1 MYQKQD
7 KFMKIDIQDDNDNTR
22 GKSGKFVSNMLPDSD
37 EETLFKTP
45 KPLKKVTKNKSN
57 KENQPQGKFK
67 ASKCSNNMLHN
78 PEGSQKKES
87 RKIIKSESRVIT
99 FSDSDDDD
107 DDDNTDKSAQL
118 PHWKTSVLKEISEN
132 PKPKSRSLCDEE
144 EVLGRTPSSVLKG
157 SQPKFFT
164 PQPVRPR
171 YGFLK
176 SLTLDLKDS
185 LRDPEA
191 AR

>member
-1 MYQKQD
+1 
-7 KFMKIDIQDDNDNTR
+7 MKRDIQDENANAH
-22 GKSGKFVSNMLPDSD
+22 GKSGKIMSNMLPDSD
-37 EETLFKTP
+37 DEMLFKTP

-67 ASKCSNNMLHN
+67 ASKSSNNMLHSPDGN
-78 PEGSQKKES
+78 QKKES
-87 RKIIKSESRVIT
+87 RKILKSESRVNT
-99 FSDSDDDD
+99 FSDSDDDDDDD

-118 PHWKTSVLKEISEN
+118 PHWKPSVLEEISEN
-132 PKPKSRSLCDEE
+132 SKPKSRSLRDEE

-157 SQPKFFT
+157 NQPKFFT

-171 YGFLK
+171 YGFLR